1 MDWPWSLRDCA
12 QTIRAVMTHAEEPLT
27 VEQVAQHFYRAR
39 RKDVES
45 LLGVLEGLGL
55 VEQTDGRCLEVWL
68 IYCLSA
74 R

>member
-1 MDWPWSLRDCA
+1 
-12 QTIRAVMTHAEEPLT
+12 VPLT

-55 VEQTDGRCLEVWL
+55 VERTDEG
-68 IYCLSA
+68 A
-74 R
+74 FAA